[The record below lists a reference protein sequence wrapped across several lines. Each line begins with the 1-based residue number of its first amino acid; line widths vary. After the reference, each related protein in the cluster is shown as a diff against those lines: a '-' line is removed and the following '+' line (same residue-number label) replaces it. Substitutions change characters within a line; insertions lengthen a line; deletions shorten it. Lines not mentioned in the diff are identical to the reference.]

1 MGSRA
6 EIYKE
11 EFEQGLRLSFEHAQE
26 LIDTADML
34 EKQGKESSATFLAL
48 HAREEL
54 GRALL
59 ILDDVKA
66 NKPWISE
73 KRWNDKLKDH
83 KHKLRR
89 VHMAYIETT
98 GYKETPTLIGVETLP
113 KAIDRLEKG
122 EFKWGTDGE
131 TSKKM
136 ANYDMD
142 ERDDSLYV
150 DHKSVGGRRQ
160 WVSPLKPVG
169 ISNARANIDQ
179 TKFIS
184 DIVRREASKQGIT
197 L

>member
-34 EKQGKESSATFLAL
+34 EKKGKESSATFLAL

-89 VHMAYIETT
+89 AHMAYIETT
-98 GYKETPTLIGVETLP
+98 GFKTSPVM
-113 KAIDRLEKG
+113 IDYGEKR
-122 EFKWGTDGE
+122 EIKWATDGE
-131 TSKKM
+131 TSKDM
-136 ANYDMD
+136 AKYDMD

-150 DHKSVGGRRQ
+150 DHRLVGGRRQ
-160 WVSPLKPVG
+160 WVSPLNPVYILG
-169 ISNARANIDQ
+169 ARANIDQ

-184 DIVRREASKQGIT
+184 DIVKKEASRQGIT